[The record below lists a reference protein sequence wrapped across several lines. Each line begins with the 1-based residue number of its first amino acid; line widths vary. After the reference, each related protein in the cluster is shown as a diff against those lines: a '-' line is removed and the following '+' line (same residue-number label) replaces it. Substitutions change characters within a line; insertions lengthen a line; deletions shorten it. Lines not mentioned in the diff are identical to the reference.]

1 MNMLSLKPYIFIL
14 MGILVPIC
22 AVLSPLFPFPIKQ
35 SAIFFWMIAFPLV
48 VFSIKDRSGLLFFL
62 VAISIVFVQ
71 SYGLAMEHPQKL
83 FSLVISLMTML
94 YVISSRCRLDSDS
107 IHKLAVGLGFGA
119 FFINII
125 TILAMYLV
133 SSGVMDI
140 RDLAAIFDFPDDIGI
155 FRFALGNAIEV
166 PFLISI
172 CTILGTRYLS
182 SQWLIFLF
190 ISLNLITA
198 TISQSRGV
206 FLISLIHL
214 VFLYPNLKSFFKLI
228 IPAVCVFTFVYF
240 FDEISLVT
248 DSLIARISGDDY
260 GSGDMRT
267 QMLSVVL
274 ENFDGRIAVF
284 GGGLLS
290 SQQLLFEAMGV
301 FATVE
306 AALLE
311 ISYELG
317 ILTTIMF
324 FLPLSFR
331 MMRVGLVKNIP
342 IYFYLIMGQIFLLLP
357 VNTMFGLVFVVTVL
371 LLDCYRNDGS
381 LNDPSAGTLQKA

>member
-1 MNMLSLKPYIFIL
+1 MLSLKPYIFIL

-22 AVLSPLFPFPIKQ
+22 VVLSPLFPFLMKQ
-35 SAIFFWMIAFPLV
+35 SAIFLWMIAFPLV

-62 VAISIVFVQ
+62 VAISIVFAQ

-172 CTILGTRYLS
+172 CTILGTRYLRS
-182 SQWLIFLF
+182 HWLIFLL
-190 ISLNLITA
+190 ISLNMLAASIA
-198 TISQSRGV
+198 QSRGV
-206 FLISLIHL
+206 FLIAL
-214 VFLYPNLKSFFKLI
+214 VHMIFVYPKLNLFFKVI
-228 IPAVCVFTFVYF
+228 IPSVCVFSFVYF
-240 FDEISLVT
+240 FEEICIVT
-248 DSLIARISGDDY
+248 DSLVARFSGDDY
-260 GSGDMRT
+260 GSADART
-267 QMLSVVL
+267 LMLNVVF

-284 GGGLLS
+284 GGGLLT
-290 SQQLLFEAMGV
+290 SQELLVEAMGV
-301 FATVE
+301 FQSVE
-306 AALLE
+306 AAILE

-317 ILTTIMF
+317 ILTAVMF

>member
-1 MNMLSLKPYIFIL
+1 MLSLKPYIFIL

-22 AVLSPLFPFPIKQ
+22 VVLSPLFPFLMKQ
-35 SAIFFWMIAFPLV
+35 SAIFLWMIAFPLV

-62 VAISIVFVQ
+62 VAISIVFAQ

-172 CTILGTRYLS
+172 CTILGTRYLRS
-182 SQWLIFLF
+182 HWLIFLL
-190 ISLNLITA
+190 ISLNMLAASIA
-198 TISQSRGV
+198 QSRGV
-206 FLISLIHL
+206 FLIAL
-214 VFLYPNLKSFFKLI
+214 VHMIFVYPKLNLFFKVI
-228 IPAVCVFTFVYF
+228 IPSVCVFSFVYF
-240 FDEISLVT
+240 FEEISIVT
-248 DSLIARISGDDY
+248 DSLVARFSGDDY
-260 GSGDMRT
+260 GSADART
-267 QMLSVVL
+267 LMLNVVF

-284 GGGLLS
+284 GGGLLT
-290 SQQLLFEAMGV
+290 SQELLVEAMGV
-301 FATVE
+301 FQSVE
-306 AALLE
+306 AAILE

-317 ILTTIMF
+317 ILTAVMF

>member
-1 MNMLSLKPYIFIL
+1 MLSLKPYIFIL

-22 AVLSPLFPFPIKQ
+22 VVLSPLFPFLMKQ
-35 SAIFFWMIAFPLV
+35 SAIFLWMIAFPLV

-62 VAISIVFVQ
+62 VAISIVFAQ

-94 YVISSRCRLDSDS
+94 YVISSRCRLDGDS

-172 CTILGTRYLS
+172 CTILGTRYLRS
-182 SQWLIFLF
+182 HWLIFLL
-190 ISLNLITA
+190 ISLNMLAASIA
-198 TISQSRGV
+198 QSRGV
-206 FLISLIHL
+206 FLIAL
-214 VFLYPNLKSFFKLI
+214 VHMIFVYPKLNLFFKVI
-228 IPAVCVFTFVYF
+228 IPSVCVFSFVYF
-240 FDEISLVT
+240 FEEISIVT
-248 DSLIARISGDDY
+248 DSLVARFSGDDY
-260 GSGDMRT
+260 GSADART
-267 QMLSVVL
+267 LMLNVVF

-284 GGGLLS
+284 GGGLLT
-290 SQQLLFEAMGV
+290 SQELLVEAMGV
-301 FATVE
+301 FQSVE
-306 AALLE
+306 AAILE

-317 ILTTIMF
+317 ILTAVMF